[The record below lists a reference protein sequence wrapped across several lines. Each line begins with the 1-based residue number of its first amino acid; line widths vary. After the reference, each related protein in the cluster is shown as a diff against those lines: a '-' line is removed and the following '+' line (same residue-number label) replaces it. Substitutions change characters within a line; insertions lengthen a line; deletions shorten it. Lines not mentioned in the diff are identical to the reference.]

1 MDYSRRQD
9 RNGLY
14 GQSVSPPTV
23 LHEYVCIG
31 RGRREKAQEVRE
43 SEKKQTEGELY
54 CRETWIMLWTVDA
67 AVAAAV
73 FQIALNS
80 QRLCGMN
87 E

>member
-1 MDYSRRQD
+1 MAACAWATAEE
-9 RNGLY
+9 GVE
-14 GQSVSPPTV
+14 GV
-23 LHEYVCIG
+23 
-31 RGRREKAQEVRE
+31 REKERE
-43 SEKKQTEGELY
+43 IELY

>member
-1 MDYSRRQD
+1 M
-9 RNGLY
+9 G
-14 GQSVSPPTV
+14 V
-23 LHEYVCIG
+23 
-31 RGRREKAQEVRE
+31 RGRAAVAERVEGLRGRKTERLRER
-43 SEKKQTEGELY
+43 ELY

-87 E
+87 EWMSE

>member
-1 MDYSRRQD
+1 MCMGHSRRE
-9 RNGLY
+9 
-14 GQSVSPPTV
+14 S
-23 LHEYVCIG
+23 
-31 RGRREKAQEVRE
+31 RRAEGE
-43 SEKKQTEGELY
+43 EKKREMERALY
-54 CRETWIMLWTVDA
+54 CRETWIMRWTVDA

>member
-1 MDYSRRQD
+1 M
-9 RNGLY
+9 G
-14 GQSVSPPTV
+14 
-23 LHEYVCIG
+23 VCVEG
-31 RGRREKAQEVRE
+31 VDGVRE
-43 SEKKQTEGELY
+43 RKQRETERELY
-54 CRETWIMLWTVDA
+54 CRETWIMLWSVDA

>member
-1 MDYSRRQD
+1 M
-9 RNGLY
+9 GVLEWA
-14 GQSVSPPTV
+14 TV
-23 LHEYVCIG
+23 AERVEG
-31 RGRREKAQEVRE
+31 VREREKKRE
-43 SEKKQTEGELY
+43 TESELY
-54 CRETWIMLWTVDA
+54 CRETWIRLWTVDA